1 MSKSLLGKFLFVLML
16 ASMLL
21 IAACNSDE
29 GSDTPDDGGEDN
41 TEDTTDDGS
50 DDGSEDDGESS
61 DDKKEE
67 DTDGLYSIEDF
78 STSTSNDGELI
89 DGGEI
94 TYGLVSDTA
103 FEGTLNWNFY
113 SGNPDAMVIQW
124 FDESLLTYDE
134 NYTITS
140 DGAAEYEVNE
150 EESSIT
156 FTIRDNVNWHDGE
169 PVTAED
175 WKFAYEVIS
184 HPDYQGPRGSTV
196 GFTLLEG
203 MQDYRDGNADTISGI
218 VVEDEKTITFNY
230 ERLTP
235 SLLTGGIWGY
245 PLAKHIFGDM
255 AVADMAS
262 SDAVR
267 QNPIGFGP
275 YKVDSITPG
284 ESVTYV
290 KNEDYWRG
298 EPNLDKVTLKVIS
311 SSTVA
316 NALETGEVDLV
327 DSFPVD
333 QFPDNSNMEGIEWLG
348 DIDLAYT
355 YIGFKL
361 GDWNKEESRVN
372 YKPDEMKMGDVEL
385 RRAMWYAVDNNAV
398 GEKFYN
404 GLRWAGTTLI
414 APSHPAY
421 HDDSIEVPTYDPEKA
436 KQILDDAGYKDTD
449 GDGFRETP
457 DGEPLEINFAAMS
470 GGDVAEPLAQYYL
483 QQWQAVG
490 LNVGL
495 LDGRLLEFNT
505 FYDRVGNGG
514 NDDPAVDVYMGAWGV
529 GYDVDPS
536 GLYGPTA
543 MFNFPRYES
552 EENTELLEKG
562 LSDEAFDTE
571 YRQQVYSDWQ
581 KLMVEE
587 IPVFP
592 TLYRSVLIPV
602 NERIANY
609 DISVGSGVYLY
620 ELGVTSQD

>member
-1 MSKSLLGKFLFVLML
+1 MSRSLFGKFLFVLML
-16 ASMLL
+16 AFVLL

-29 GSDTPDDGGEDN
+29 GNEEPSEGEGEGTEESSEGEGEGEESEEGEEAGGEAN
-41 TEDTTDDGS
+41 A
-50 DDGSEDDGESS
+50 
-61 DDKKEE
+61 
-67 DTDGLYSIEDF
+67 DGLYNIEDF
-78 STSTSNDGELI
+78 NTKVSNTGEPIEGGEL
-89 DGGEI
+89 
-94 TYGLVSDTA
+94 TFGLVTDTA

-113 SGNPDAMVIQW
+113 SGAPDAEVIAW
-124 FDESLLTYDE
+124 FDEALVTYDE
-134 NYTITS
+134 NYRITN
-140 DGAAEYEVNE
+140 DGAATYEVNE

-175 WKFAYEVIS
+175 WAFAYEVIS
-184 HPDYQGPRGSTV
+184 HPDYDGPRGSTV
-196 GFTLLEG
+196 GFTLLKG
-203 MQDYRDGNADTISGI
+203 MEAYRNGEADSIKGI
-218 VVEDEKTITFNY
+218 EIVDEKTIKFNY

-235 SLLTGGIWGY
+235 SLLTGGIWIY

-255 AVADMAS
+255 EVADMSA

-275 YKVDSITPG
+275 YKVDSIVPG

-298 EPNLDKVTLKVIS
+298 EPNLDKVTLKVVS
-311 SSTVA
+311 PSTVA

-333 QFPDNSNMEGIEWLG
+333 QFPDNSSMEGVEWLG

-361 GDWNKEESRVN
+361 GDWNKEEGRVN
-372 YKPDEMKMGDVEL
+372 YKPDEMKMGDVRL

-398 GEKFYN
+398 GEEFYN
-404 GLRWAGTTLI
+404 GLRWNATTLI
-414 APSHPAY
+414 APSHPEY
-421 HDDSIEVPTYDPEKA
+421 HDDSIETPTYDPEKA
-436 KQILDDAGYKDTD
+436 KQILDEAGYEDTD
-449 GDGFRETP
+449 GDGFREKP
-457 DGEPLEINFAAMS
+457 NGDKLEINFASMS
-470 GGDVAEPLAQYYL
+470 GGDVAEPLARYYI
-483 QQWQAVG
+483 QAWE
-490 LNVGL
+490 NVGL
-495 LDGRLLEFNT
+495 KVQLIDGRLLEFNT
-505 FYDRVGNGG
+505 FYERVGNGG
-514 NDDPAVDVYMGAWGV
+514 NDDPEVDIYQGAWGV

-552 EENTELLEKG
+552 EENTKLLEDG
-562 LSDEAFDTE
+562 LSEEAFDPE
-571 YRQQVYSDWQ
+571 YRKEVYSKWQ

-602 NERIANY
+602 NERVVNWG
-609 DISVGSGVYLY
+609 ISVGDPTFTERYYQV
-620 ELGVTSQD
+620 GVTE